1 MQPTD
6 RARSKSFVPPAFSSA
21 QPTLDKHRV
30 AVLPL
35 QNISPDPKDEYFA
48 DGLTEELISTM
59 SKVHDLA

>member
-1 MQPTD
+1 LQPTD